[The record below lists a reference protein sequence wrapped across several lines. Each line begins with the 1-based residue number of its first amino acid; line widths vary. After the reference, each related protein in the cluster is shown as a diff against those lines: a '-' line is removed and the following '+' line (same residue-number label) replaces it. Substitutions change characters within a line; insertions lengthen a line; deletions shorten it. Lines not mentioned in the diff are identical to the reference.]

1 MTFTRKISQIP
12 TAAAALTATDRLE
25 VAQGISTTPVTRY
38 LTPGQITDYVET
50 DISTLP
56 NGLVTNAMV
65 NASAAIAYTKL
76 SLTSS
81 IVNADVASGAAIA
94 YTKLAL
100 TSSIV
105 NADVASGAAIV
116 DTKLATIATAG
127 KVSNSA
133 TTATNANTASAIVA
147 RDASGDVAVRDA
159 SVRQVILR
167 GDTSG
172 TATVKVPAIAGTP
185 TFTLPAGVGTVGQVL
200 STDGAG
206 ILSWATAAAG
216 SDTASDVMFAR
227 FNFR

>member
-81 IVNADVASGAAIA
+81 IVNADVASGAAI
-94 YTKLAL
+94 
-100 TSSIV
+100 
-105 NADVASGAAIV
+105 V

-172 TATVKVPAIAGTP
+172 TATIKVPAIAGTP
-185 TFTLPAGVGTVGQVL
+185 TLTLPNGVGTVGQVL

-206 ILSWATAAAG
+206 ILSWATAGGGGGAG
-216 SDTASDVMFAR
+216 EVMFTR
-227 FNFR
+227 FSFR

>member
-65 NASAAIAYTKL
+65 NAS
-76 SLTSS
+76 
-81 IVNADVASGAAIA
+81 
-94 YTKLAL
+94 
-100 TSSIV
+100 
-105 NADVASGAAIV
+105 AAIV

-185 TFTLPAGVGTVGQVL
+185 TFTLPDGVGTVGQVL

-206 ILSWATAAAG
+206 ILSWATAGGGGGGGAG
-216 SDTASDVMFAR
+216 EVMFTR
-227 FNFR
+227 FSFR

>member
-81 IVNADVASGAAIA
+81 IVNADVASGAAI
-94 YTKLAL
+94 
-100 TSSIV
+100 
-105 NADVASGAAIV
+105 V

-133 TTATNANTASAIVA
+133 TTATNANTANAIVA
-147 RDASGDVAVRDA
+147 RDANGDVAVRDA

-185 TFTLPAGVGTVGQVL
+185 TFTLPDGVGTVGQVL

-206 ILSWATAAAG
+206 ILSWATAGGGGGGGAG
-216 SDTASDVMFAR
+216 EVMFSR
-227 FNFR
+227 FSFR

>member
-1 MTFTRKISQIP
+1 MSQKIKLSELP
-12 TAAAALTATDRLE
+12 TQAGALTATDRVE
-25 VAQGISTTPVTRY
+25 VSQGIGTTPVTRY
-38 LTPGQITDYVET
+38 LNPGQITDYVET

-76 SLTSS
+76 
-81 IVNADVASGAAIA
+81 
-94 YTKLAL
+94 AL
-100 TSSIV
+100 TGSIV

-133 TTATNANTASAIVA
+133 TTATNANTANAIVA

-172 TATVKVPAIAGTP
+172 TATIKVPAVAGTP
-185 TFTLPAGVGTVGQVL
+185 TLTLPAGVGTVGQVL
-200 STDGAG
+200 STDGTG
-206 ILSWATAAAG
+206 VLSWATAGGGGG
-216 SDTASDVMFAR
+216 SSPPSLNIVLQT
-227 FNFR
+227 NFGGF

>member
-25 VAQGISTTPVTRY
+25 VAQGIGTTPVTRY
-38 LTPGQITDYVET
+38 LTPGQITDWVET

-65 NASAAIAYTKL
+65 NAS
-76 SLTSS
+76 
-81 IVNADVASGAAIA
+81 
-94 YTKLAL
+94 
-100 TSSIV
+100 
-105 NADVASGAAIV
+105 AAIV

-133 TTATNANTASAIVA
+133 TTATDANTASAIVA
-147 RDASGDVAVRDA
+147 RDANGDVAVRDA

-185 TFTLPAGVGTVGQVL
+185 TFTLPDGVGTVGQVL

-206 ILSWATAAAG
+206 ILSWATAGGGGGGAG
-216 SDTASDVMFAR
+216 EVMFTR
-227 FNFR
+227 FSFR